1 MSLYD
6 LATAVNGKESFV
18 RFVHALA
25 ADAER
30 FDAEGS
36 RTADGKLNLSSGGW
50 ENGSVAAFLEA
61 MAAWVEADSE
71 RAGGSRVPEQAAW
84 QTFAMILLAGK
95 AYE

>member
-1 MSLYD
+1 MSLYE
-6 LATAVNGKESFV
+6 LASRVDSKESFV

-30 FDAEGS
+30 SDAEGS
-36 RTADGKLNLSSGGW
+36 RTADGKLNLSPGGW
-50 ENGSVAAFLEA
+50 ENGRVAAFLEA

-71 RAGGSRVPEQAAW
+71 RASKARVPEQASW

-95 AYE
+95 SYE